1 MAEETVVTTPGAAP
15 LPSAIENEVVLR
27 LTAALR
33 GQYGQ
38 ALTDLVV
45 ILYPGI
51 RNLALAEI
59 PALIEQLRDKQ
70 TDEAINLLYGKMS
83 NEELVAAK
91 AKLLPVLREL
101 ADRNSAFFDVLHQA
115 LVKAIQLG
123 LSFALTGVLL

>member
-1 MAEETVVTTPGAAP
+1 MADETVVTAPATTP
-15 LPSAIENEVVLR
+15 LPAAVETQVVQQ
-27 LTAALR
+27 LTAALSS
-33 GQYGQ
+33 QYGQ

-51 RNLALAEI
+51 KNLALTEI
-59 PALIEQLRDKQ
+59 PALIQSLKNKQ

-91 AKLLPVLREL
+91 AKLLPLLREL
-101 ADRNSAFFDVLHQA
+101 ADKNSAFFDVLHQMF
-115 LVKAIQLG
+115 VKAIQLG

>member
-1 MAEETVVTTPGAAP
+1 MAEETVVTAPAAEP
-15 LPSAIENEVVLR
+15 LLAAVENEVIQK
-27 LTAALR
+27 LTAALSS
-33 GQYGQ
+33 QYGQ

-51 RNLALAEI
+51 RNLALTEI
-59 PALIEQLRDKQ
+59 PVLIQNLKEKK

-91 AKLLPVLREL
+91 AKLLPLLREL
-101 ADRNSAFFDVLHQA
+101 ADRNSAFFDVLYQA
-115 LVKAIQLG
+115 FIKAIQLG

>member
-1 MAEETVVTTPGAAP
+1 MGEETVVTPPAAEP
-15 LPSAIENEVVLR
+15 LPTAVENEVIQR
-27 LTAALR
+27 LTAALASR
-33 GQYGQ
+33 YGQ

-51 RNLALAEI
+51 RNLALTEI
-59 PALIEQLRDKQ
+59 PALIASLKNKQ

-91 AKLLPVLREL
+91 AKLLPLLREL
-101 ADRNSAFFDVLHQA
+101 ADKNSAFFDVLHQA
-115 LVKAIQLG
+115 FIKAIQLG

>member
-1 MAEETVVTTPGAAP
+1 MGDETVVTAPATTP
-15 LPSAIENEVVLR
+15 LPSAVETQVVQQ
-27 LTAALR
+27 LTAALSS
-33 GQYGQ
+33 QYGQ

-51 RNLALAEI
+51 KNLALTEI
-59 PALIEQLRDKQ
+59 PALIESLKNKQ

-91 AKLLPVLREL
+91 AKLLPILREL
-101 ADRNSAFFDVLHQA
+101 ADKNSAFFDVLHQMF
-115 LVKAIQLG
+115 VKAIQLG

>member
-1 MAEETVVTTPGAAP
+1 MAEETIVTAPAAP
-15 LPSAIENEVVLR
+15 LPSAIENEVIQQ

-59 PALIEQLRDKQ
+59 PALIESLREKK

-101 ADRNSAFFDVLHQA
+101 ADRNSAFFEVLHQA
-115 LVKAIQLG
+115 FVKAIQLG

>member
-1 MAEETVVTTPGAAP
+1 MGEETVVTAPAAEP
-15 LPSAIENEVVLR
+15 LPTAVENEVIQR
-27 LTAALR
+27 LTAALSS
-33 GQYGQ
+33 QYGQ

-51 RNLALAEI
+51 RNLALTEI
-59 PALIEQLRDKQ
+59 PALIQSLREKK

-115 LVKAIQLG
+115 FIKAIQLG